1 VLNFGLEIGEINERG
16 KGYGYEVL
24 SYFIEFMFNHLNLN
38 RIELTTLTD
47 NEKSIKLYKKLGF
60 KKIGIIRESNFDSRK
75 GKYIDVLYMDLLK
88 KEYSF
93 F

>member
-60 KKIGIIRESNFDSRK
+60 KKNGIIR
-75 GKYIDVLYMDLLK
+75 
-88 KEYSF
+88 
-93 F
+93 